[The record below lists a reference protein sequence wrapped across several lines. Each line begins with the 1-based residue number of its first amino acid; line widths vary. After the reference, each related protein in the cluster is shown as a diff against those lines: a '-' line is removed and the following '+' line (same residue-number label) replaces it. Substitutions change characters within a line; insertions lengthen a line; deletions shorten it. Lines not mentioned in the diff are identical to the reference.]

1 MAAAAAAAW
10 YEELREVE
18 YLEESIHKKMASIS
32 RRLMMAKDLSE
43 AEAAKLKEEH
53 AFLRKHVVQ
62 LGLEVSSPKP
72 DFSCMTE
79 AERAAAAERLR
90 NDELHYAR
98 RLSQEGDPRG
108 PGMEACARI
117 VDFDPKQ
124 GGLYY
129 SRYSR
134 GNLSN
139 LDLDEECKSLARG
152 PSSLPFNSILSHVP
166 PPTRCSSILHL
177 QSIYD
182 RLINSATSIYYNI
195 CVTMC

>member
-1 MAAAAAAAW
+1 MAVEAAAAW

-18 YLEESIHKKMASIS
+18 RLQQSMHKQIGSIS
-32 RRLMMAKDLSE
+32 KKLMMVKDLSE
-43 AEAAKLKEEH
+43 AEVAKLKEER
-53 AFLRKHVVQ
+53 AALRKQVVQ
-62 LGLEVSSPKP
+62 LGLEVSPKP

-90 NDELHYAR
+90 NDEVSYAL
-98 RLSQEGDPRG
+98 RLTQERDPRG
-108 PGMEACARI
+108 RAMEAFARI

-124 GGLYY
+124 GGRYY
-129 SRYSR
+129 TRYT
-134 GNLSN
+134 LVD
-139 LDLDEECKSLARG
+139 LTKFDLDEECKSLARG
-152 PSSLPFNSILSHVP
+152 PSLSFNSILLHVP

-182 RLINSATSIYYNI
+182 KLINSATSIYYNI